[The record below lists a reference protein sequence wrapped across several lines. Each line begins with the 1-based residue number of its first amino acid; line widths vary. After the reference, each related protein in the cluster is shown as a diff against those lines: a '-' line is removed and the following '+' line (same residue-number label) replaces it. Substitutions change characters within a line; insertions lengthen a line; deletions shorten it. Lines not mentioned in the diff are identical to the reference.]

1 MNIESNPH
9 RRDIR
14 KTARLLSGGHLN
26 ARPADEASKPADPQQ
41 AYAPKTNIHDEVE
54 FDKLLH
60 KTREEL
66 RIVTKAPEP
75 YTGGE

>member
-1 MNIESNPH
+1 MTIESNSR

-14 KTARLLSGGHLN
+14 RTARLLSEGHLN
-26 ARPADEASKPADPQQ
+26 THPTDEASKPADLKQ

-54 FDKLLH
+54 FDKLLY

-66 RIVTKAPEP
+66 QIVTKAPEP